1 MMRDAVSVRRLRHF
15 AAGAAL
21 ACAIIA
27 AERASAEVTDA
38 TPGGFS
44 VDESAHIA
52 APSDKV
58 YAALLAP
65 QHWWSGKHTFSG
77 NAANLT
83 FDARAGG
90 CWCETMPDGGSVEH
104 MTVVFVSPGKTL
116 RLRGAMGPLQEMA
129 TTTVMTWSLKPAGDG
144 TDVTLV
150 SSTGGYA
157 KGGLQSLAPI
167 VDRVFGEQ
175 ITRLKTYVE
184 TGAPVAPAK
193 EEKP

>member
-1 MMRDAVSVRRLRHF
+1 MRNALPARRLCHF
-15 AAGAAL
+15 LAGTVL
-21 ACAIIA
+21 ACGVIV

-44 VDESAHIA
+44 VSESAHIA
-52 APSDKV
+52 APNDKV
-58 YAALLAP
+58 YAALVSP

-83 FDARAGG
+83 FDAKAGG

-129 TTTVMTWSLKPAGDG
+129 ATTVMTWSLKPSGDG
-144 TDVTLV
+144 TDITLV
-150 SSTGGYA
+150 SATGGYV
-157 KGGLQSLAPI
+157 KGGLQNLAPI
-167 VDRVFGEQ
+167 VDHVFGEQ
-175 ITRLKTYVE
+175 LTRLKTYIE
-184 TGAPVAPAK
+184 AGAAAPN
-193 EEKP
+193 